1 MRTSITSNAFLK
13 RGEEGFNLV
22 PITRKYLGDLE
33 TPLSVY
39 LKLSDF
45 PNTFLFESV
54 VGGERFG
61 RYSFIGLPAEKK
73 IEVWGDTVTL
83 FKKNKILDK
92 FRGPPLEFIEEYM
105 SEFYPSPEVHDL
117 PRFCGGLA
125 GYFGYDVVGLIEPRL
140 RKNVQNK
147 ENNLR
152 IPDIFLLEV
161 RDLIVVDNYSGELIL
176 IVFAD
181 PNEEGS
187 FEKGVKKLNS
197 MEICLSETLPI
208 PKLGG
213 CQVSEIIRRFSKKDF
228 EKSVLKAKEYIFSGE
243 VMQVVLGQILEKPFS
258 GNALSLYRAL
268 RKINPSPYMYF
279 YNLGDFQVVGA
290 SPEILVR
297 QDNAKSSGNNF
308 NRITIRPIAGTRR
321 RGKTEREDA
330 ELESELRN
338 DPKELAEHV
347 MLIDLARN
355 DVGKISKI
363 GSVVLSE
370 KMVVEKYSH
379 VMHLVSEVEGHL
391 REGLS
396 FMDVLR
402 ATFPAG
408 TLSGAPKIR
417 AMEIIEE
424 LEPERRSL
432 YGGACGYISFAKDM
446 DLAIAIR
453 TGVLKNGILSVQAGA
468 GIVYDSIPENEW
480 RETEA
485 KAGAVIKAAESLE
498 SNQKILKSEREDI
511 SDR

>member
-1 MRTSITSNAFLK
+1 MNTCVSMESFFK
-13 RGEEGFNLV
+13 RGQEGFNLV
-22 PITRKYLGDLE
+22 PISRKYLGDLE

-39 LKLSDF
+39 LKLCDS

-61 RYSFIGLPAEKK
+61 RYSFIGLPAEKR
-73 IEVWGDTVTL
+73 IEVWGNNVTL
-83 FKKNKILDK
+83 YSHNEILDK
-92 FRGPPLEFIEEYM
+92 NTCDPLQFIENYI
-105 SEFYPSPEVHDL
+105 SKFSPSPEVHDL

-125 GYFGYDVVGLIEPRL
+125 GYFGYDVVKLIEPRL
-140 RKNVQNK
+140 KKNVKEK
-147 ENNLR
+147 ENNLH
-152 IPDIFLLEV
+152 IPDILLLEV
-161 RDLIVVDNYSGELIL
+161 RELIVCDNYSGELTL
-176 IVFAD
+176 IIFANPRESD
-181 PNEEGS
+181 S
-187 FEKGVKKLNS
+187 YQKATKKLDL
-197 MEICLSETLPI
+197 MEASLSETLTI

-213 CQVSEIIRRFSKKDF
+213 CEPSEITRRFSKEEFKQ
-228 EKSVLKAKEYIFSGE
+228 SVQKAQEYIFSGE

-258 GNALSLYRAL
+258 GNPLSLYRAL
-268 RKINPSPYMYF
+268 RNINPSPYMYF
-279 YNLGDFQVVGA
+279 YNLGEFQVVGA

-297 QDNAKSSGNNF
+297 QDNAMSSGNAF

-330 ELESELRN
+330 ELESELRE

-363 GSVVLSE
+363 GSVFLSE
-370 KMVVEKYSH
+370 KMVVERYSH

-391 REGLS
+391 RDGLS
-396 FMDVLR
+396 FMDVLK

-468 GIVYDSIPENEW
+468 GIVYDSVPESEW

-498 SNQKILKSEREDI
+498 DNKMFVKK
-511 SDR
+511 

>member
-1 MRTSITSNAFLK
+1 MNTCISLETFLK
-13 RGEEGFNLV
+13 RGRQGFNLV
-22 PITRKYLGDLE
+22 PISRKYLGDLE

-39 LKLSDF
+39 LKLGDF

-73 IEVWGDTVTL
+73 IEVWGDDVTL
-83 FKKNKILDK
+83 FKKKEILEK
-92 FRGPPLEFIEEYM
+92 ATCEPLKFIENYI
-105 SEFYPSPEVHDL
+105 SKFSPSPEVYDL

-125 GYFGYDVVGLIEPRL
+125 GYFGYDVVRLIEPRL
-140 RKNVQNK
+140 KKNIREK
-147 ENNLR
+147 DNNLL
-152 IPDIFLLEV
+152 IPDILLLEV
-161 RDLIVVDNYSGELIL
+161 RDLIVFDNYSGELTL
-176 IVFAD
+176 IIFAD
-181 PNEEGS
+181 PQENDAYD
-187 FEKGVKKLNS
+187 KATKKLDS
-197 MEICLSETLPI
+197 METLLSETLTM

-213 CQVSEIIRRFSKKDF
+213 CEASDITRRFSKEKF
-228 EKSVLKAKEYIFSGE
+228 EESVRKAQEYIFSGE

-268 RKINPSPYMYF
+268 RNINPSPYMYF
-279 YNLGDFQVVGA
+279 YNLGEFQVVGA

-297 QDNAKSSGNNF
+297 QDNGKSSGNTF

-330 ELESELRN
+330 ELESELRE

-363 GSVVLSE
+363 GSVFLSE
-370 KMVVEKYSH
+370 KMIVEKYSH

-391 REGLS
+391 QEGLN
-396 FMDVLR
+396 FMDVLK

-424 LEPERRSL
+424 LEPEQRSL

-498 SNQKILKSEREDI
+498 SKKMFEKK
-511 SDR
+511 